1 MTMRVAFIGQPNCGK
16 STIFNYFSGYKAAVS
31 NFPGTTV
38 KYTVSQVVFEG
49 EQITCVD
56 LPGVYSLTSTDQAEL
71 ESRNFLLAEE
81 AEVIVNVID
90 ATLLGRSLE
99 LTLELMSLERPMVV
113 ALNMM
118 DEAARKGIT
127 IDAPRLAQLL
137 GVPVVPTIA
146 ATGRGLTELLET
158 AIATA
163 RSDIRPSQILFSRD
177 IEQEIVEL
185 SDHLDPHQAQELGLP
200 HRFLV
205 VKLLEDDP
213 HLIEEIRRH
222 HPDCVAMVRNHQK
235 ILAETHGRPPETVIS
250 SERHALTVNLFEQV
264 AKVKPAEKPGWR
276 DRLDRVATHKFWGYL
291 LLVLVMGLF
300 FLAVFKLGQR
310 AEDFLMGY
318 LEQAQKL
325 MQAWLGADSLAYY
338 VAGEGLLLGIFGG
351 VAIVLPYLLPF
362 LVGLALLED
371 TGYLPRVA
379 FLMDNLMH
387 LLGLHGKSIIPFI
400 LGYGCSVPAVM
411 ATRILESPR
420 DRLVVAML
428 AVLIPCSARSVII
441 FALVAYAIGPYAALA
456 VYFLNLLIIAILGRL
471 STWILPEISPGL
483 LMEIPEYRLPTWSNV
498 IHKSWR
504 SLKDFI
510 VVAWPIL
517 IIGSLV
523 LSLLKFYGF
532 DGTLNRALSPL
543 TGLLG
548 LPDKVGTT
556 LIFGIMRKELSLVML
571 NEALG
576 TNQLHTVLTHV
587 QLLTFTVF
595 VLFYIPCAST
605 IAALSRELGWK
616 GAATAVVGSLALALG
631 LGLLTRMVGMM
642 IF

>member
-1 MTMRVAFIGQPNCGK
+1 
-16 STIFNYFSGYKAAVS
+16 
-31 NFPGTTV
+31 
-38 KYTVSQVVFEG
+38 
-49 EQITCVD
+49 
-56 LPGVYSLTSTDQAEL
+56 
-71 ESRNFLLAEE
+71 
-81 AEVIVNVID
+81 
-90 ATLLGRSLE
+90 
-99 LTLELMSLERPMVV
+99 
-113 ALNMM
+113 
-118 DEAARKGIT
+118 
-127 IDAPRLAQLL
+127 
-137 GVPVVPTIA
+137 
-146 ATGRGLTELLET
+146 
-158 AIATA
+158 
-163 RSDIRPSQILFSRD
+163 
-177 IEQEIVEL
+177 
-185 SDHLDPHQAQELGLP
+185 
-200 HRFLV
+200 
-205 VKLLEDDP
+205 
-213 HLIEEIRRH
+213 
-222 HPDCVAMVRNHQK
+222 MVRNHQK

-300 FLAVFKLGQR
+300 FLAVFNLGQR

-371 TGYLPRVA
+371 SGYLPRVA

-456 VYFLNLLIIAILGRL
+456 VYFLNLLIIAVLGRL

-483 LMEIPEYRLPTWSNV
+483 LMEIPEYRLPTWHNV
-498 IHKSWR
+498 LHKSWR

-532 DGTLNRALSPL
+532 DADLNRVLSPL

-576 TNQLHTVLTHV
+576 TNQLHTVLTQV

-616 GAATAVVGSLALALG
+616 GAATAVVGSLALAIA

>member
-1 MTMRVAFIGQPNCGK
+1 MLRVAFIGQPNCGK
-16 STIFNYFSGYKAAVS
+16 STIFNYFSGYKAMVS

-38 KYTVSQVVFEG
+38 KYTVSRVVFEG
-49 EQITCVD
+49 EEITCVD
-56 LPGVYSLTSTDQAEL
+56 LPGVYSLTSTDPAEL
-71 ESRNFLLAEE
+71 ESRNYLLAEE

-127 IDAPRLAQLL
+127 IDAPRLAKLL

-158 AIATA
+158 AIDVGLTG
-163 RSDIRPSQILFSRD
+163 IRPSQIMFSRD
-177 IEQEIVEL
+177 IELEIAEL
-185 SDHLDPHQAQELGLP
+185 SDHLDPDHAQALGLP
-200 HRFLV
+200 HRFLL

-213 HLIEEIRRH
+213 YLLEEVGRH
-222 HPDCVAMVRNHQK
+222 HPGCVVMVRNHQK
-235 ILAETHGRPPETVIS
+235 ILAQTHGRPPETVIS
-250 SERHALTVNLFEQV
+250 SERHALSINLFEQV
-264 AKVKPAEKPGWR
+264 AKVRPAQKPGWR
-276 DRLDRVATHKFWGYL
+276 DRLDKVATHKFWGYVIL
-291 LLVLVMGLF
+291 ILIMGLF
-300 FLAVFKLGQR
+300 FQGVFRLGQY
-310 AEDFLMGY
+310 AENFLMGY
-318 LEQAQKL
+318 LELAQKSA
-325 MQAWLGADSLAYY
+325 QDWLGQATLAYY
-338 VAGEGLLLGIFGG
+338 VVGEGLLMGIFGG
-351 VAIVLPYLLPF
+351 VAIVLPYLVPF

-371 TGYLPRVA
+371 SGYLPRVA

-428 AVLIPCSARSVII
+428 AILIPCSARSVII
-441 FALVAYAIGPYAALA
+441 FALVAYAIGPYWALG
-456 VYFLNLLIIAILGRL
+456 VYFFNLLVIAILGRI
-471 STWILPEISPGL
+471 STLLLPEISPGL
-483 LMEIPEYRLPTWSNV
+483 LMEIPEYRLPTWTNV
-498 IHKSWR
+498 VHKSWR

-517 IIGSLV
+517 IGGSLV
-523 LSLLKFYGF
+523 LSILKYYGF
-532 DGTLNRALSPL
+532 DAHVNDALRPL

-548 LPDKVGTT
+548 LPAQVGTT

-576 TNQLHTVLTHV
+576 TNQLQTVLTHV

-616 GAATAVVGSLALALG
+616 GAALAVGCSLGLALG
-631 LGLLTRMVGMM
+631 LGLLTRGFARL